1 MSPDIGTSSIEEDV
15 PDLNRPLGVTR
26 VALRITD
33 SVLRAFR
40 IGSGD
45 TQYSMA
51 PRSMPHPVAAPP
63 CRLSSVSRRRPHPL
77 PLPPLSLSILFTL
90 VLVLFSLSSS
100 VALLAV
106 NLTGSIARGSYSAN
120 VVIGTGSAAPAL
132 ATAPAAVAPASA
144 SASAAAAIGGSQR
157 TGPDSS
163 LDRTADLAAP
173 APAPSALPAFPPRP
187 APAGQRV
194 DVIVD
199 TGSSALVVGLRS
211 CATCTEML
219 ARYDVNAS
227 ATAEPV
233 RCASGRC
240 DAGTC
245 DDPTRAQ
252 SCHCSPDT
260 RACCSQQT
268 PNDCGFSVEYGD
280 GALGQGRLVT
290 DLVNIAGVVA
300 ESGATTAAVARAV
313 LSGVQREFGNGGWVC
328 AGAWIRLGRPKSFDS
343 FDRRPSTVLAIG
355 YSSKQPILART
366 REGGVGAN
374 RMF

>member
-1 MSPDIGTSSIEEDV
+1 M
-15 PDLNRPLGVTR
+15 
-26 VALRITD
+26 
-33 SVLRAFR
+33 
-40 IGSGD
+40 
-45 TQYSMA
+45 
-51 PRSMPHPVAAPP
+51 
-63 CRLSSVSRRRPHPL
+63 
-77 PLPPLSLSILFTL
+77 
-90 VLVLFSLSSS
+90 
-100 VALLAV
+100 
-106 NLTGSIARGSYSAN
+106 
-120 VVIGTGSAAPAL
+120 IGTGSAAPAL

-157 TGPDSS
+157 TGSGSS
-163 LDRTADLAAP
+163 LDRAADLASS
-173 APAPSALPAFPPRP
+173 APAPSAFPAFSAHPARPAHSARP

-219 ARYDVNAS
+219 ARYNVNAS

-268 PNDCGFSVEYGD
+268 PDDCGFSVEYGD

-290 DLVNIAGVVA
+290 DVVNIAGVVA

-313 LSGVQREFGNGGWVC
+313 LSGVQREFGNGGWICGSV
-328 AGAWIRLGRPKSFDS
+328 AGA
-343 FDRRPSTVLAIG
+343 
-355 YSSKQPILART
+355 
-366 REGGVGAN
+366 
-374 RMF
+374 

>member
-1 MSPDIGTSSIEEDV
+1 MRCSHRPPKSTRSWGSSIEEDV

-63 CRLSSVSRRRPHPL
+63 RRLSSVSRRRPHPL

-90 VLVLFSLSSS
+90 VLVLFSLSPA

-157 TGPDSS
+157 TGPDSVDLTS
-163 LDRTADLAAP
+163 DLAAP

-343 FDRRPSTVLAIG
+343 FDRRPSTVLA
-355 YSSKQPILART
+355 T
-366 REGGVGAN
+366 RVN
-374 RMF
+374 SLY